1 MVISAWA
8 ESEVTPLPD
17 WYEVWLHTAL
27 RKTYSGC
34 WNKMVNKHQNLC
46 RCNAP
51 DVTHTV
57 KLSSSGDIRVRRLRG
72 ISAAVGTHASR

>member
-34 WNKMVNKHQNLC
+34 WKKWSTNIRIYV
-46 RCNAP
+46 A
-51 DVTHTV
+51 VTH
-57 KLSSSGDIRVRRLRG
+57 
-72 ISAAVGTHASR
+72 